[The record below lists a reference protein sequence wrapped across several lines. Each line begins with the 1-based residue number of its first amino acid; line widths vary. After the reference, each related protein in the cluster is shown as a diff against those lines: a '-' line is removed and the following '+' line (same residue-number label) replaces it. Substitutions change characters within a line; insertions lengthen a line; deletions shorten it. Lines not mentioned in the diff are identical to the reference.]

1 MKLKFG
7 VVVEVEF
14 GAEGVEGGKEG
25 ATGAAG
31 GGAEEGEEVIEV
43 IEVGFGLKPFK
54 IDNKD

>member
-25 ATGAAG
+25 ATGAG
-31 GGAEEGEEVIEV
+31 EGGADEGEEV